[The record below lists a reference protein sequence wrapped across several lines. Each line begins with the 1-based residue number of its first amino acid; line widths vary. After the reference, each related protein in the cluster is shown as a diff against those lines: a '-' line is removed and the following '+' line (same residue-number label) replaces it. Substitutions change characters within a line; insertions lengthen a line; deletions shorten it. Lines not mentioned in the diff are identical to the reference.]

1 MRKVLVLLGAMAL
14 ILAFGS
20 VALAGEATPKEAI
33 AKAQEAVKLIQEKGD
48 GAYDAIRDKKGAFV
62 WKDSYIVV
70 NDLSGNVIVHPF
82 VPKLEGR
89 NMNPAKD
96 SKGKLFHAETVAVA
110 KSKGQGW
117 VDYYWNKP
125 GQKTPSQKASYVL
138 RVPGK
143 DVYVLAGVWDMNAAQ
158 AEAAAK

>member
-1 MRKVLVLLGAMAL
+1 MKKVLVLLSAL
-14 ILAFGS
+14 TLMMAFGS

-48 GAYDAIRDKKGAFV
+48 AAYDVIRDKKGPFV

-70 NDLSGNVIVHPF
+70 NGLSGTIIVHPY

-89 NMNPAKD
+89 NMNSAKD

-110 KSKGQGW
+110 KNKGQGW
-117 VDYYWNKP
+117 VDYWWNKP
-125 GQKTPSQKASYVL
+125 GQKTPSQKSSYVL

-143 DVYVLAGVWDMNAAQ
+143 DVYVLAGVWDMTAAQ